1 MSEMRANILG
11 VGVDAVTMD
20 DVLAQ
25 IARWISERRSG
36 FICVT
41 SAHGIIECQGDPQ
54 LRAAHERAALVV
66 PDGMPIVLMAR
77 SLGYTRTAQVYG
89 PALMQRL
96 SELSAE
102 HGYRQFYY
110 GGAPGVAEALR
121 EQLTRTL
128 PGLQVAGTLTPPFRP
143 MTPHEDA
150 GAVQM
155 INASRPDIVW
165 VGLSTPKQEF
175 WMDAHLGRLDAP
187 VMIGVG
193 AAFDFLSG
201 TKPLPPAWIRRTPLQ
216 WLWRLASEPRRLG
229 RRYIRIVPSFLW
241 KASLQLLY
249 VRLGEHRPRRNPLR

>member
-20 DVLAQ
+20 DV
-25 IARWISERRSG
+25 IAHVTRWIAEHQSG

-41 SAHGIIECQGDPQ
+41 SAHGIIECQGDPH
-54 LRAAHERAALVV
+54 LRAIHDRAALVV

-77 SLGYTRTAQVYG
+77 WLGHPQTAQVYG

-96 SELSAE
+96 SELSVE
-102 HGYRQFYY
+102 RGYRQFYY
-110 GGAPGVAEALR
+110 GGAPGVADALR
-121 EQLTRTL
+121 ERLMRTL
-128 PGLQVAGTLTPPFRP
+128 PGLKVVGTLTPPFRP
-143 MTPHEDA
+143 MTRDEDA
-150 GAVQM
+150 AAVEL
-155 INASRPDIVW
+155 INACQPDILW

-175 WMDAHLGRLDAP
+175 WMDAHLGRLEVP

-216 WLWRLASEPRRLG
+216 WLWRLASEPRRLW

-241 KASLQLLY
+241 KAGLQLVY
-249 VRLGEHRPRRNPLR
+249 ARRGARWPARKPLR